1 MHQTTKNFNTNLMQL
16 VLGRYDYKVTR
27 NSNFSVQNKQSCQEI
42 LNCSNFRLIITNLPK
57 FQRKLVYL
65 ISPMSFKLFSEHSC
79 QVVDHRAPK
88 LPRTGNSFNSFFFP
102 KKLLD
107 FYKMS

>member
-1 MHQTTKNFNTNLMQL
+1 MQL
-16 VLGRYDYKVTR
+16 VLGRYDYYVTR
-27 NSNFSVQNKQSCQEI
+27 NSNFSVQNEQSCQEI
-42 LNCSNFRLIITNLPK
+42 PNCSNFKLIMTNLPK

-65 ISPMSFKLFSEHSC
+65 ISLRSFKLLSEHSC
-79 QVVDHRAPK
+79 QVMDHRAPK
-88 LPRTGNSFNSFFFP
+88 FPRTGNSFRSLFFS

>member
-1 MHQTTKNFNTNLMQL
+1 MQL
-16 VLGRYDYKVTR
+16 VLGRYDYQATR
-27 NSNFSVQNKQSCQEI
+27 NSNFSVQNEQSCQKI
-42 LNCSNFRLIITNLPK
+42 PNCSHFKLIMPNLPN

-65 ISPMSFKLFSEHSC
+65 ISPGSFKLFSEHSC

-88 LPRTGNSFNSFFFP
+88 LLRTGNTFNSLFFQ

-107 FYKMS
+107 FHKMS

>member
-1 MHQTTKNFNTNLMQL
+1 MQL
-16 VLGRYDYKVTR
+16 VLGRYDYFVTR

-42 LNCSNFRLIITNLPK
+42 TNCSNFKFIITNLPK

-65 ISPMSFKLFSEHSC
+65 ISPRLFKLFSEHSC
-79 QVVDHRAPK
+79 QVVDHRAQK
-88 LPRTGNSFNSFFFP
+88 LPRTGKSFNSLFFL

-107 FYKMS
+107 F

>member
-1 MHQTTKNFNTNLMQL
+1 MQL
-16 VLGRYDYKVTR
+16 VLGRYDYEVTR
-27 NSNFSVQNKQSCQEI
+27 NSNFSVQNEQSCQEI
-42 LNCSNFRLIITNLPK
+42 PNCSNFKLIMTSLPK

-65 ISPMSFKLFSEHSC
+65 LSPRSFKLFSVNSC

-88 LPRTGNSFNSFFFP
+88 LPRTGNSFNSVFLP